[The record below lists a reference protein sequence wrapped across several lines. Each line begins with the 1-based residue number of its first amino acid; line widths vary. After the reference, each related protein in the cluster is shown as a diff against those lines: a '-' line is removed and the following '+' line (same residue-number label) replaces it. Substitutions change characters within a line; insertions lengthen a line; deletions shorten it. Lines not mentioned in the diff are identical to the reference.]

1 MDKVFEQDIN
11 NALKMLEQGGVILNP
26 TDTVWGL
33 GCDATNTN
41 AVEKIFRIK
50 SRIEAKSLIVLLDH
64 FDKLSLY
71 IEKVPDIT
79 ADLLNSISN
88 PVTIVYSNARRLAS
102 NVIAADGTIG
112 IRIVKDDFCS
122 ELIRQFGKPIVST
135 SANISGYD
143 APATFGQI
151 SDEIKNS
158 VDYIVSYKQN
168 YFNRSKPSTII
179 RLPENGIYTIIR
191 S

>member
-1 MDKVFEQDIN
+1 MNKAFEPDIS
-11 NALKMLEQGGVILNP
+11 NALKILEQGGVILNP

-33 GCDATNTN
+33 GCDATNTK
-41 AVEKIFRIK
+41 AVEKVYRIK
-50 SRIEAKSLIVLLDH
+50 NRIEAKSLIVLIDH
-64 FDKLSLY
+64 FDKLSVY
-71 IEKVPDIT
+71 IEKIPDIT
-79 ADLLNSISN
+79 ADLLKSITN
-88 PVTIVYSNARRLAS
+88 PVTIVYSNARRLAP

-135 SANISGYD
+135 SANISGSVS
-143 APATFGQI
+143 PPTFSHI

-158 VDYIVSYKQN
+158 VDYIVKYKQD

>member
-143 APATFGQI
+143 APATFGHI

-158 VDYIVSYKQN
+158 VDYIVSYKQD